1 MSLKSTF
8 LKNECTTQYV
18 FTDEFSMWE
27 IVEYISM
34 WEIVEYISMWE
45 IVEYFSM
52 WEIVEYFL
60 LKYPKIYHLDQ
71 H

>member
-18 FTDEFSMWE
+18 FTEE
-27 IVEYISM
+27 
-34 WEIVEYISMWE
+34 
-45 IVEYFSM
+45 FSM